1 MIWPLQPVNVNASFG
16 EHEEPEVHVSRV
28 VVVCGQCVVD
38 QEPSVWEPEN
48 GKYGHNYYQHL
59 DNLPRENSN
68 GCKVNPDP
76 GWKCKVKFILKL
88 MDVSILAGNS

>member
-1 MIWPLQPVNVNASFG
+1 MIVGRQ
-16 EHEEPEVHVSRV
+16 R
-28 VVVCGQCVVD
+28 VVD
-38 QEPSVWEPEN
+38 QEPSVREPED
-48 GKYGHNYYQHL
+48 GKYGHNYDQHL

-68 GCKVNPDP
+68 VNPEP